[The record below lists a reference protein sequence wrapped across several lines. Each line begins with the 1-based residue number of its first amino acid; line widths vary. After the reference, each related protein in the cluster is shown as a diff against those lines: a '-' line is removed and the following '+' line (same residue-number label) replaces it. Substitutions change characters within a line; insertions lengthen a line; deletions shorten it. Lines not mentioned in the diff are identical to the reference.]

1 MSSNNGRDEYSRI
14 AETFGIQSDPAA
26 EWAAKWEAELSD
38 IDPFEVWLNKRKRGR
53 ISENTLKNYHI
64 IIQRW
69 KDWMAEQGR
78 HPAFPSPEMVRDYG
92 RWVDEEHPEWSVEYK
107 KEHLRKIGQ
116 AYAYF
121 QENENFPH
129 TTDFDP
135 WRSAKKDLA
144 WYDEDGSV
152 KPIHRLSEEEIA
164 VQLRKHPNVRTR
176 AIVLL
181 GLKMG
186 LRAGEVANIRLPE
199 MQIDN
204 EEVLDY
210 YPSMGEHYVLAHHDR
225 RNAVYI
231 PPGREGN
238 KSEMPKVIPIDDEL
252 RRVLIRYL
260 LIRPDAS
267 HDYLFMGKTEQ
278 TPLEPRQVNAE
289 WHEVF
294 PEDEYGE
301 TERRRSVT
309 SHYGRHFLNTYLRD
323 EKEWDRDK
331 IRYLRGDKRGHTG
344 MEKAKAEAL
353 DRYIHIDYES
363 IEERYLRDVPR
374 FGL

>member
-1 MSSNNGRDEYSRI
+1 MSSNDVRDEYKRI
-14 AETFGIQSDPAA
+14 ASTFGIKHDPAA
-26 EWAAKWEAELSD
+26 EWAEKWEAELTD
-38 IDPFEVWLNKRKRGR
+38 IDPFELWLDERKRGR
-53 ISENTLKNYHI
+53 ISEDSLKNYHT

-69 KDWMAEQGR
+69 KAWMVNQGR
-78 HPAFPSPEMVRDYG
+78 HPAFPSPEMVRNYG
-92 RWVDEEHPEWSVEYK
+92 RWVDDEHPNWSIEYK

-129 TTDFDP
+129 TTDFNP
-135 WRSAKKDLA
+135 WRSVKKDLS
-144 WYDEDGSV
+144 WYDDYGSV
-152 KPIHRLSEEEIA
+152 KPIHQLSKEEIA
-164 VQLRKHPNVRTR
+164 TQLRKHPNVRTR

-186 LRAGEVANIRLPE
+186 LRAGEIANIRLQE
-199 MQIDN
+199 MQIDS
-204 EEVLDY
+204 EEVLDH
-210 YPSMGEHYVLAHHDR
+210 YPTMGSHYVLAHHDR
-225 RNAVYI
+225 RNAIYI
-231 PPGREGN
+231 PPERVGN

-260 LIRPDAS
+260 LIRPDAP
-267 HDYLFMGKTEQ
+267 HDHLFMGKTRQ

-289 WHEVF
+289 WHDVF
-294 PEDEYGE
+294 HEAEYDE
-301 TERRRSVT
+301 TERLRRVT

-331 IRYLRGDKRGHTG
+331 IRYLRGDKRGHAG

-363 IEERYLRDVPR
+363 IEGKYLRDVPR
-374 FGL
+374 FGF